1 MEDNNADAVVVEGME
16 AGGHIGDNTTFC
28 LIPQTKALL
37 TKIPLIAAGGIYDG
51 KSAAAAILLGADG
64 VQMGTRFLASKE
76 CPIDEKY
83 KKRILDATADDVIVA
98 LRFAGHPLRMI
109 KNQLSEEWKKME
121 ERGAFPEEVKAERI
135 VSSKIVAAD
144 IEKIPLLAGICAGAI
159 SEIKTCK
166 EIVEEIGEA
175 INKLEC
181 SI

>member
-1 MEDNNADAVVVEGME
+1 
-16 AGGHIGDNTTFC
+16 
-28 LIPQTKALL
+28 
-37 TKIPLIAAGGIYDG
+37 LIAAGGIYDG

-83 KKRILDATADDVIVA
+83 KKRIIDATPDDVTVA

-135 VSSKIVAAD
+135 VSSKIMAAD

-166 EIVEEIGEA
+166 EIVEEAGEA
-175 INKLEC
+175 INKLNC
-181 SI
+181 NI